1 MQTEPNTTRQESNAY
16 ELFIL
21 VLTVLSLVFMVWL
34 VLPRLDPATESL
46 LRTYDNAICVVF
58 LIDFGLRLK
67 RASSKRGYLVGGGG
81 WLDLLGSIPS
91 FGGALRFTA
100 LFRLARL
107 SRLTRITR
115 LLRGQNKGQLV
126 KDVLDNRSQ
135 YAVLVTVTLAM
146 IVLMVASI
154 LELQFEVGAPG
165 ANITTGGTALWW
177 GIVTITTVGY
187 GDTFP
192 VTAAG
197 RVTGFFVMFAGVG
210 IIGALASILASV
222 LIPPPKESPAAVE
235 TGALTRE
242 LAAIREALVAL
253 REATVPHQGDGQSD
267 HR

>member
-1 MQTEPNTTRQESNAY
+1 
-16 ELFIL
+16 
-21 VLTVLSLVFMVWL
+21 
-34 VLPRLDPATESL
+34 
-46 LRTYDNAICVVF
+46 
-58 LIDFGLRLK
+58 LRLK
-67 RASSKRGYLVGGGG
+67 RASSKRGYLIGGGG

-115 LLRGQNKGQLV
+115 LLRGQNKGQLL

-135 YAVLVTVTLAM
+135 YAVLVTVTLAA

-222 LIPPPKESPAAVE
+222 LIPPPKESSAAVE
-235 TGALTRE
+235 TGALTHE

-253 REATVPHQGDGQSD
+253 REATVLHQGDGESD

>member
-1 MQTEPNTTRQESNAY
+1 
-16 ELFIL
+16 L
-21 VLTVLSLVFMVWL
+21 
-34 VLPRLDPATESL
+34 
-46 LRTYDNAICVVF
+46 VF

-67 RASSKRGYLVGGGG
+67 RASSKRGYLIGGGG

-107 SRLTRITR
+107 SRLTRTTR

-197 RVTGFFVMFAGVG
+197 RVTGVFVMFAGVG
-210 IIGALASILASV
+210 DHRGPRQHPRQRVDPAAEGEPGRGRDRGHHARAGGDPRSTGRTAGSHGASRGQPRERPPLIGQVHCFASISRSR
-222 LIPPPKESPAAVE
+222 SP
-235 TGALTRE
+235 
-242 LAAIREALVAL
+242 
-253 REATVPHQGDGQSD
+253 
-267 HR
+267 

>member
-1 MQTEPNTTRQESNAY
+1 MQTEPKPTRQESNAY

-21 VLTVLSLVFMVWL
+21 VLTVLSLVFMVGL

-46 LRTYDNAICVVF
+46 LQTYDNAICVVF

-115 LLRGQNKGQLV
+115 LLRGQKKGQLV

-222 LIPPPKESPAAVE
+222 LIPPPKESPAGVE
-235 TGALTRE
+235 TGTLTRE
-242 LAAIREALVAL
+242 LAAIRETLVAL
-253 REATVPHQGDGQSD
+253 REATVLQEGDGESD

>member
-1 MQTEPNTTRQESNAY
+1 
-16 ELFIL
+16 
-21 VLTVLSLVFMVWL
+21 
-34 VLPRLDPATESL
+34 
-46 LRTYDNAICVVF
+46 VVA
-58 LIDFGLRLK
+58 GGSTSSGRSQ
-67 RASSKRGYLVGGGG
+67 ASAAPS
-81 WLDLLGSIPS
+81 GS
-91 FGGALRFTA
+91 A

-197 RVTGFFVMFAGVG
+197 RVTGVFVMFAGVG

-222 LIPPPKESPAAVE
+222 LIPPPKESPAGVE
-235 TGALTRE
+235 TGAITHE

-253 REATVPHQGDGQSD
+253 REATVLHEGNRESD
-267 HR
+267 HP